1 MSCGFIPCVTVNTGT
16 VTLIEQFGKFTK
28 IAQPGLNVVIPC
40 FCEFPAATVSM
51 RLQQMEVSCETKTKD
66 NVFVLIRVAV
76 QYQVNEDEESIK
88 NAHYRLTNPK
98 QQIESYVFDVV
109 RSSVPKI
116 ELDDVFTTKE
126 EIAQT
131 IKHELTTA
139 MTSFGYTILASPITD
154 IDPDKEVK
162 RAMNDINK
170 AKRLRLA
177 AQDRQLDRAHPPMR
191 ASTRPP
197 HPTHPFYPHPS
208 QDEGEAVKI
217 RAVKEA
223 EAEAA
228 RTEIQAKADAEA
240 KFLAG
245 QGIARQRQAIM
256 EGLRESVNAFK
267 NEVQDVDA
275 KTVMDLMIVTQYF
288 DMMRDSAPSPLP
300 PSRRRARPRHRPR
313 RRPRCRPRRR
323 PATAAQWPRRPRRS
337 LIHVDVPRGAQS
349 APTARPTRSSST
361 TLREHSRTWPRPC
374 RRASWRRRPH
384 RAA

>member
-1 MSCGFIPCVTVNTGT
+1 
-16 VTLIEQFGKFTK
+16 
-28 IAQPGLNVVIPC
+28 
-40 FCEFPAATVSM
+40 M

-76 QYQVNEDEESIK
+76 QYQVNDDEESIK

-116 ELDDVFTTKE
+116 DLDDVFTTKE
-126 EIAQT
+126 EIAQN
-131 IKHELTTA
+131 IKSELTSA
-139 MTSFGYTILASPITD
+139 MSSFGYTILASPITD

-177 AQDRQLDRAHPPMR
+177 AQD
-191 ASTRPP
+191 
-197 HPTHPFYPHPS
+197 
-208 QDEGEAVKI
+208 EGEAVKI
-217 RAVKEA
+217 KAVK
-223 EAEAA
+223 EAA

-267 NEVQDVDA
+267 SEVQDVDA

-288 DMMRDSAPSPLP
+288 DMMRDGAPPPPPPHPRPHPLP
-300 PSRRRARPRHRPR
+300 QPCTPAPQPR
-313 RRPRCRPRRR
+313 RRP
-323 PATAAQWPRRPRRS
+323 
-337 LIHVDVPRGAQS
+337 
-349 APTARPTRSSST
+349 
-361 TLREHSRTWPRPC
+361 
-374 RRASWRRRPH
+374 
-384 RAA
+384 

>member
-1 MSCGFIPCVTVNTGT
+1 
-16 VTLIEQFGKFTK
+16 
-28 IAQPGLNVVIPC
+28 
-40 FCEFPAATVSM
+40 M

-76 QYQVNEDEESIK
+76 QYQVNDDEESIK

-116 ELDDVFTTKE
+116 DLDDVFTTKE
-126 EIAQT
+126 EIA
-131 IKHELTTA
+131 
-139 MTSFGYTILASPITD
+139 
-154 IDPDKEVK
+154 
-162 RAMNDINK
+162 NNINK

-177 AQDRQLDRAHPPMR
+177 AQD
-191 ASTRPP
+191 
-197 HPTHPFYPHPS
+197 
-208 QDEGEAVKI
+208 EGEAVKI
-217 RAVKEA
+217 KAVKEA

-267 NEVQDVDA
+267 SEVQDVDA

-288 DMMRDSAPSPLP
+288 DMMRDVGAHSKTNAVFLNHSPGALEDLAQAVQKGFMAAAPNPGSM
-300 PSRRRARPRHRPR
+300 
-313 RRPRCRPRRR
+313 
-323 PATAAQWPRRPRRS
+323 
-337 LIHVDVPRGAQS
+337 
-349 APTARPTRSSST
+349 
-361 TLREHSRTWPRPC
+361 LR
-374 RRASWRRRPH
+374 
-384 RAA
+384 

>member
-1 MSCGFIPCVTVNTGT
+1 
-16 VTLIEQFGKFTK
+16 
-28 IAQPGLNVVIPC
+28 
-40 FCEFPAATVSM
+40 M

-76 QYQVNEDEESIK
+76 QYQVRTDDESIQ

-126 EIAQT
+126 EISLS
-131 IKHELTTA
+131 IKSELESA
-139 MTSFGYTILASPITD
+139 MSSFGYTILASPITD

-162 RAMNDINK
+162 RAMNEINK
-170 AKRLRLA
+170 AKRLRVA
-177 AQDRQLDRAHPPMR
+177 A
-191 ASTRPP
+191 
-197 HPTHPFYPHPS
+197 

-267 NEVQDVDA
+267 NEVQGIEA

-288 DMMRDSAPSPLP
+288 DMMK
-300 PSRRRARPRHRPR
+300 
-313 RRPRCRPRRR
+313 
-323 PATAAQWPRRPRRS
+323 
-337 LIHVDVPRGAQS
+337 DVGAQGKTNAVFLNS
-349 APTARPTRSSST
+349 GDESVSGAVAKGFMSGLP
-361 TLREHSRTWPRPC
+361 
-374 RRASWRRRPH
+374 
-384 RAA
+384 AA

>member
-1 MSCGFIPCVTVNTGT
+1 
-16 VTLIEQFGKFTK
+16 
-28 IAQPGLNVVIPC
+28 
-40 FCEFPAATVSM
+40 M

-76 QYQVNEDEESIK
+76 QYQVRTDDESIQ

-126 EIAQT
+126 EISLS
-131 IKHELTTA
+131 IKSELESA
-139 MTSFGYTILASPITD
+139 MSSFGYTILASPITD

-162 RAMNDINK
+162 RAMNEINK
-170 AKRLRLA
+170 AKRLRVVA
-177 AQDRQLDRAHPPMR
+177 
-191 ASTRPP
+191 
-197 HPTHPFYPHPS
+197 
-208 QDEGEAVKI
+208 
-217 RAVKEA
+217 EA
-223 EAEAA
+223 EGEAA

-267 NEVQDVDA
+267 SEVQDVDA

-288 DMMRDSAPSPLP
+288 DMMRDVGAHSKTNAVFLNHSPGALEDLAQAVQKGFMAAAPGPQGMM
-300 PSRRRARPRHRPR
+300 R
-313 RRPRCRPRRR
+313 
-323 PATAAQWPRRPRRS
+323 
-337 LIHVDVPRGAQS
+337 
-349 APTARPTRSSST
+349 
-361 TLREHSRTWPRPC
+361 
-374 RRASWRRRPH
+374 
-384 RAA
+384 

>member
-1 MSCGFIPCVTVNTGT
+1 
-16 VTLIEQFGKFTK
+16 
-28 IAQPGLNVVIPC
+28 
-40 FCEFPAATVSM
+40 
-51 RLQQMEVSCETKTKD
+51 
-66 NVFVLIRVAV
+66 
-76 QYQVNEDEESIK
+76 
-88 NAHYRLTNPK
+88 
-98 QQIESYVFDVV
+98 
-109 RSSVPKI
+109 
-116 ELDDVFTTKE
+116 
-126 EIAQT
+126 
-131 IKHELTTA
+131 
-139 MTSFGYTILASPITD
+139 
-154 IDPDKEVK
+154 
-162 RAMNDINK
+162 
-170 AKRLRLA
+170 
-177 AQDRQLDRAHPPMR
+177 MR

-197 HPTHPFYPHPS
+197 HPTHPFHPHPL

-313 RRPRCRPRRR
+313 RRPRHRPRRR
-323 PATAAQWPRRPRRS
+323 RAVATSPAPQP
-337 LIHVDVPRGAQS
+337 H
-349 APTARPTRSSST
+349 TR
-361 TLREHSRTWPRPC
+361 
-374 RRASWRRRPH
+374 
-384 RAA
+384 

>member
-1 MSCGFIPCVTVNTGT
+1 
-16 VTLIEQFGKFTK
+16 
-28 IAQPGLNVVIPC
+28 
-40 FCEFPAATVSM
+40 M

-76 QYQVNEDEESIK
+76 QYQVNDDEESIK

-116 ELDDVFTTKE
+116 DLDDVFTTKE
-126 EIAQT
+126 EIAQN
-131 IKHELTTA
+131 IKSELTSA
-139 MTSFGYTILASPITD
+139 MSSFGYTILASPITD

-162 RAMNDINK
+162 IK
-170 AKRLRLA
+170 
-177 AQDRQLDRAHPPMR
+177 
-191 ASTRPP
+191 
-197 HPTHPFYPHPS
+197 
-208 QDEGEAVKI
+208 
-217 RAVKEA
+217 AVKEA

-267 NEVQDVDA
+267 SEVQDVDA

-288 DMMRDSAPSPLP
+288 DMMRDVGAHSKTNAVFLNHSPGAPGEWL
-300 PSRRRARPRHRPR
+300 RK
-313 RRPRCRPRRR
+313 
-323 PATAAQWPRRPRRS
+323 TALVLLWA
-337 LIHVDVPRGAQS
+337 
-349 APTARPTRSSST
+349 
-361 TLREHSRTWPRPC
+361 
-374 RRASWRRRPH
+374 
-384 RAA
+384 